1 MLTINFDPFPILST
15 ERLLLRR
22 IEESDV
28 NEIFILRSDKRVMQ
42 FIERRSAKSIE
53 EALLFIQNINDLIKN
68 NDAIQWAIIFNNDP
82 KLIGTICIWNI
93 SKEHHRGEIGY
104 VLHTDAHGK
113 GIMQEALKAVINFGF
128 KILKLHSIEADVNP
142 DNIPSIKLLER
153 NKFTREGYFKEN
165 IFFDGKFF
173 DTVVY
178 SLLAP

>member
-128 KILKLHSIEADVNP
+128 KILKLHSIEAGVNP